1 MKKFIYIVL
10 VFVLALSAQKTFAQN
25 IGDLNG
31 IYYQAVAID
40 EDGKEIVG
48 ADIEGKPLYEKAIG
62 VRFTITAG
70 LDGDIQWQ
78 ETHSTTTD
86 KYGLFTL
93 IIGQGTQTG
102 AALYDTLLNIPWIDA
117 NQFLKV
123 EIAVKNDDNYRLV
136 SNQQFMSVPY
146 AFYADDIADNA
157 ITSDKIQDST
167 INSWDMAP
175 MSVTT
180 VQILNETILAEDI
193 AIGAV
198 TTEEILDS
206 TILNIDIS
214 TNAIDSRT
222 ILDSTILNIDIATGA
237 VDSRAIL
244 DSTILNIDIATGA
257 VDSRAIL
264 DSTILNIDIAT
275 GAIDTRTIL
284 DSTILNIDIATGAID
299 TRTILNGTI
308 LGEDIA
314 TGAVGS
320 EQIADGS
327 IQTEDLGIGV
337 VTTIEIL
344 DSTILNIDIS
354 TGAIDSRTILNETI
368 LAEDIASGAVTS
380 DEIRDTTIRNLDI
393 STGAINSRTILDE
406 TIAAED
412 IGTGAVTS
420 DEILN
425 ETILAGDIA
434 TGAVT
439 TSEILN
445 ETILAED
452 IAPSAVTSSEILNL
466 TILNEDIANATIDL
480 TTKVTGVLPVA
491 NGGTGAATYTDGGML
506 VGNGSGQF
514 TALPQATNGQIPVGV
529 TGSDPVLKTIAGV
542 NGVNVTIT
550 ADSVKISSPII
561 GVSNNSAGLLS
572 PGIIN
577 PATTWISADIPVA
590 GVDFGDIV
598 TGTLAT
604 NLQGCM
610 FTIYISS
617 AGNIKVA
624 IFNGTAAPIDL
635 GVNVDLRVMV
645 VQ

>member
-1 MKKFIYIVL
+1 MKNLRNNNMKKIIYSVL
-10 VFVLALSAQKTFAQN
+10 VFVLAFTVQTSFAQN
-25 IGDLNG
+25 IGNLNG

-48 ADIEGKPLYEKAIG
+48 TDIEGKPLYEKAIG
-62 VRFTITAG
+62 VRFTITSG

-78 ETHSTTTD
+78 ETHTTNTD

-102 AALYDTLLNIPWIDA
+102 AAMYDTLLNMPWIDA
-117 NQFLKV
+117 NQFLQV
-123 EIAVKNDDNYRLV
+123 EIAVNNDDNYRLV

-146 AFYADDIADNA
+146 AFYTDDIADNA
-157 ITSDKIQDST
+157 ITSGKIQDST
-167 INSWDMAP
+167 INSWDLAP
-175 MSVTT
+175 FSVTT

-214 TNAIDSRT
+214 TNAIDSRS

-237 VDSRAIL
+237 IDSRAIL

-299 TRTILNGTI
+299 SRTILNGTI

-314 TGAVGS
+314 DGAIDS
-320 EQIADGS
+320 QHIADGAILTNHLS
-327 IQTEDLGIGV
+327 IGV

-354 TGAIDSRTILNETI
+354 TGAIDTRTILNETI
-368 LAEDIASGAVTS
+368 LAEDIATGAVTS

-393 STGAINSRTILDE
+393 STGAVNSRT
-406 TIAAED
+406 
-412 IGTGAVTS
+412 
-420 DEILN
+420 ILN
-425 ETILAGDIA
+425 ETILAEDIA

-445 ETILAED
+445 
-452 IAPSAVTSSEILNL
+452 L
-466 TILNEDIANATIDL
+466 TILNEDIADGTINL

-491 NGGTGAATYTDGGML
+491 NGGTGASTYTDGGIL

-514 TALPQATNGQIPVGV
+514 TALPQATNGQIPIGV

-550 ADSVKISSPII
+550 ADSIKISTPII

-577 PATTWISADIPVA
+577 PATTWISADIPIA

-604 NLQGCM
+604 DLQGCM

-635 GVNVDLRVMV
+635 GLNVDLRVMV